1 VIDLNKYIFFLEN
14 CIDVPQ
20 TKNIKM
26 LHVIDIKK
34 IRDQVSD
41 DEIRKFAKGYLYAK
55 KELDLTYVIVHETKI
70 PKSIFSYVESE
81 IYYPKNLYF
90 NPEDQYFY
98 YFAYDFSRSTDK
110 SKIDNIEI
118 EERNKN
124 DNHIENEEDDFS
136 FADFF
141 NFISEILNKPNK
153 QNQHRYRRN
162 CYFEKALDDVILS
175 DQSEKMSKA
184 VDELI
189 LKSLIE
195 KMAKALD
202 DLILRK
208 KY

>member
-1 VIDLNKYIFFLEN
+1 
-14 CIDVPQ
+14 
-20 TKNIKM
+20 M

>member
-1 VIDLNKYIFFLEN
+1 LNKYIFFLEN

-124 DNHIENEEDDFS
+124 DNHIENEEDNFS

-141 NFISEILNKPNK
+141 NFISEILNKPNR

>member
-1 VIDLNKYIFFLEN
+1 LNKYIFFLEN